1 MRHEDSWTRTLVGVW
16 EEKALLV
23 VIGRCNEA
31 WPLSEIRTAFSCLD
45 FYYSA
50 DELCSARLPKSDFH
64 FIMVLYLKERKKSF
78 SSVTSRFCTIL
89 MPPLFLSYSV
99 TVRVTKKT
107 R

>member
-1 MRHEDSWTRTLVGVW
+1 MYLAAACLWSMRREDSLTRTLVGVW
-16 EEKALLV
+16 VKKKSLLV

-64 FIMVLYLKERKKSF
+64 FIMALYLKPGGDVSAPSHLAQF
-78 SSVTSRFCTIL
+78 
-89 MPPLFLSYSV
+89 
-99 TVRVTKKT
+99 
-107 R
+107 